1 MKDASPATTREN
13 ASIVGSSLTG
23 SKQDIENCTGPGIT
37 CAYIV
42 SISFVFVANEMIHWV
57 QLFLFFFFSQF
68 WQVTAIVLYAITCNN
83 IHFS

>member
-1 MKDASPATTREN
+1 MKDASPETTKEN

-42 SISFVFVANEMIHWV
+42 SISFVFAANEMTHWV
-57 QLFLFFFFSQF
+57 QLFLFFFFLF
-68 WQVTAIVLYAITCNN
+68 F
-83 IHFS
+83 FSLNFGKSLL